1 MSDISTEA
9 KKILEECDV
18 LKILEGFSNS
28 IYDHLKITPNLH
40 IDLSQYENA
49 LEQHQFLLE
58 GKFYF
63 LNAIKLNYQT
73 SDTEKAIDAFINEQ
87 RALLNSK
94 IISNEC
100 FENTILK
107 IFEWF
112 FYDIDKTFDT
122 VYSYKTED
130 ETIKNEEIVFLLF
143 NFCFKSNVL
152 DTTYNLDILDIRR
165 QTFSRIETLVFNL
178 HQDYILMR
186 KNISDMFVEMMK
198 FNFKIS
204 DFIDRV
210 IKNREIDFRRHFV
223 TEFYFIVEHF
233 LSDIKTHFQ
242 IETSSRH
249 DKQALLKDVMHF
261 FDIKDEI
268 ILKDFFN
275 TVDQRCDETNKNT
288 RLLFINSIASKKAYT
303 HFNKLLINR
312 RNCLHSNGIA
322 SNNEQ
327 QFTIGKV
334 KFLSIEK
341 GEFINSMSIANLIT
355 LALIEL
361 DVLEKII
368 HKTIEKDNNII
379 EDKYTKDY
387 QEFIKEFNKYEETNN
402 LP

>member
-1 MSDISTEA
+1 MNDISTEA
-9 KKILEECDV
+9 KKIFEECNV
-18 LKILEGFSNS
+18 LNILEGFSTS
-28 IYDHLKITPNLH
+28 IYDHLKITPNLQ
-40 IDLSQYENA
+40 IDLSKYENA
-49 LEQHQFLLE
+49 LEQHKFVIE

-63 LNAIKLNYQT
+63 LAAIKLNYQT
-73 SDTEKAIDAFINEQ
+73 NDAEEAINAFMDEQ
-87 RALLNSK
+87 RSLLSSK

-100 FENTILK
+100 FENILLK

-122 VYSYKTED
+122 LYSYKTEE
-130 ETIKNEEIVFLLF
+130 ETIRNEEIVFLLF
-143 NFCFKSNVL
+143 NFCFKSDVL
-152 DTTYNLDILDIRR
+152 NTTYNLDILDIRR

-198 FNFKIS
+198 FNYKIGDFK
-204 DFIDRV
+204 DRV

-233 LSDIKTHFQ
+233 LSDIKIHFQ

-249 DKQALLKDVMHF
+249 DKQALLKDVINF

-275 TVDQRCDETNKNT
+275 MVNQRYDETNTNT
-288 RLLFINSIASKKAYT
+288 RLIFINSIASKKQYT
-303 HFNKLLINR
+303 TFNKLLINR
-312 RNCLHSNGIA
+312 RNCLHSNGIS

-334 KFLSIEK
+334 KFLSVQK
-341 GEFINSMSIANLIT
+341 GGFINSMSIVNLIT

-379 EDKYTKDY
+379 EDKYIKDY
-387 QEFIKEFNKYEETNN
+387 HKFVEE
-402 LP
+402 L

>member
-1 MSDISTEA
+1 MSYISKEA
-9 KKILEECDV
+9 EKIFEECNV
-18 LKILEGFSNS
+18 LNILEGFSTS
-28 IYDHLKITPNLH
+28 IFDYLKITPNLQ
-40 IDLSQYENA
+40 IDLGKYENA
-49 LEQHQFLLE
+49 LEQHKFTIE

-63 LNAIKLNYQT
+63 LAAIKLNYQT
-73 SDTEKAIDAFINEQ
+73 GDAEEAINAFIDEQ
-87 RALLNSK
+87 RGLLNSK
-94 IISNEC
+94 VISNEC
-100 FENTILK
+100 FENILLK

-122 VYSYKTED
+122 LYSYKIEE

-143 NFCFKSNVL
+143 NFCFKSDVL
-152 DTTYNLDILDIRR
+152 NTTYNLDILDIRR

-178 HQDYILMR
+178 HQDYILIR

-198 FNFKIS
+198 FNYKIS
-204 DFIDRV
+204 DFKDRV

-242 IETSSRH
+242 IETSNRH
-249 DKQALLKDVMHF
+249 DKQALLKDVMNF
-261 FDIKDEI
+261 FEIKDEI
-268 ILKDFFN
+268 ILQDFFN

-288 RLLFINSIASKKAYT
+288 RLIFTNSIATKKAYT
-303 HFNKLLINR
+303 QFNKLLINR
-312 RNCLHSNGIA
+312 RNCLHANGIS

-334 KFLSIEK
+334 KFSSVQK
-341 GEFINSMSIANLIT
+341 GSFINSMSIVNLVT

-368 HKTIEKDNNII
+368 HKTIEKDDNII
-379 EDKYTKDY
+379 EDKYIKDY
-387 QEFIKEFNKYEETNN
+387 QKFVEE
-402 LP
+402 L